1 MTYNKA
7 LLNKI
12 AGAWVLTIFAVGISF
27 LSVKYGDIFLIIAG
41 IIIAWAI
48 KEYLKHIFLKV
59 EFIYYDLQ
67 QIKKRLKK

>member
-27 LSVKYGDIFLIIAG
+27 LSVAG